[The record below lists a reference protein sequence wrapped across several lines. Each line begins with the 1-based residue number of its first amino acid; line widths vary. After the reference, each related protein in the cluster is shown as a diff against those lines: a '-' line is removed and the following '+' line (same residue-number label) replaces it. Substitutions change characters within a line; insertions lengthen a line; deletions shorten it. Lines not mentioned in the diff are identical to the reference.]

1 MDTELKNPKGKIR
14 TIEENKMILLL
25 LKAELEEEIKKIKQ
39 SKDCKINWCYLELMV
54 SKKLCVKATH
64 VSFLRKNFF
73 DGGNVLFCGTENI
86 RVRGAGSSKY
96 KNGNYKVTPDM
107 MLSIT
112 SFVNDE
118 HSEGKCVTARKIDS
132 HLYSKYH
139 LEIHRTTIGHVLAKL
154 GLS

>member
-1 MDTELKNPKGKIR
+1 
-14 TIEENKMILLL
+14 
-25 LKAELEEEIKKIKQ
+25 
-39 SKDCKINWCYLELMV
+39 MV
-54 SKKLCVKATH
+54 SKKLCVKAAH
-64 VSFLRKNFF
+64 VSFLKKNFF

-86 RVRGAGSSKY
+86 RVRGAGSCKY

-118 HSEGKCVTARKIDS
+118 HSEGKCVTARKINS

-139 LEIHRTTIGHVLAKL
+139 LEIHRTTVGHVVAKL
-154 GLS
+154 GLSWAPASVLSNSTKKNIMFGAGLRQLGWGSVPL